1 MSNVTEMT
9 INEKTYVI
17 AEVGYD
23 LLDHLNMNDL
33 SIEDLNNSKRR
44 ISMVTVF
51 VSYVLH
57 CGREQANREITQH
70 IIKGGNLGELV
81 EGMMKALENSRFFTA
96 LMKKAE
102 EEEETAETV

>member
-9 INEKTYVI
+9 INNKTYVI

-33 SIEDLNNSKRR
+33 SIEDLNNKNRR

-51 VSYVLH
+51 VSYVMH
-57 CGREQANREITQH
+57 CSRDAANREITQH
-70 IIKGGNLGELV
+70 IINGGNLGELV
-81 EGMMKALENSRFFTA
+81 EAMMKALENSRFFTA
-96 LMKKAE
+96 MMRTAE
-102 EEEETAETV
+102 AEETAETV